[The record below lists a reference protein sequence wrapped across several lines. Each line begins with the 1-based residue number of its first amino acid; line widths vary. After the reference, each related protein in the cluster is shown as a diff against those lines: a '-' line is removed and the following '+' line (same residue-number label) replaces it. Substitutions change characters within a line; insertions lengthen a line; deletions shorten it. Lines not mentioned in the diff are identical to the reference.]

1 MRGEEDLLGGIH
13 HSRADRGCRAP
24 PLVGAGGHYSVRLC
38 RVVGRVSERL
48 VLLKVADPRA
58 QTARRTLNR

>member
-1 MRGEEDLLGGIH
+1 
-13 HSRADRGCRAP
+13 
-24 PLVGAGGHYSVRLC
+24 VGAGGHYSVRLC

-58 QTARRTLNR
+58 QTAGRTLNR